1 MEVHFAPETESKLL
15 RLAHDTGRNAEQIV
29 QEAVARFVQ
38 EDAEFLAAVQ
48 KGFDSLDRGEFLSH
62 EEVGARIQRL
72 FQPK

>member
-15 RLAHDTGRNAEQIV
+15 RLAQDTGRNAEQIV

-48 KGFDSLDRGEFLSH
+48 KGFDSIDRGEFLSH
-62 EEVGARIQRL
+62 EEVGARIRRL
-72 FQPK
+72 FPAK